1 MALLSSIGKIR
12 LKGFGFPKFGVRGS
26 LFAAFAVIAGMAI
39 VISAGAG
46 LVLGHLGGAITDLSG
61 RDIPRLAASLQ
72 LSAES
77 ASLASQGPGL
87 LASRSEEISERTRQE
102 DAGDPAGHPAKA
114 RRDHQIR
121 RQQGYGVGPHRDG
134 EEHRGHDQEPR
145 WRGPRTAGNRRPA
158 RKALCGAAHGAGRL
172 RQGRR
177 TRDGRRPDPA
187 QRHLRRRRF
196 LPGRGHQGG
205 ENRRAARRH
214 RRRRQSDGVQHDGSP
229 FVRKQRHARSH
240 READPQRAA
249 AAQIESRSAAQE
261 FRYHGAAHA
270 STGLQALGE
279 GKTGVFK
286 VRQKE
291 LDAADY
297 GQTILEETRKLN
309 VGLGISVQQL
319 VDGVRGET
327 DASTSRRARRFRWRP
342 W

>member
-1 MALLSSIGKIR
+1 MALLSSIGKFR
-12 LKGFGFPKFGVRGS
+12 LKGFSLPKFGVRGS

-46 LVLGHLGGAITDLSG
+46 LVLGHLGGAFTELSG

-87 LASRSEEISERTRQE
+87 LASRSEEIAERTLQE

-145 WRGPRTAGNRRPA
+145 RRGTRTAGNRRPA
-158 RKALCGAAHGAGRL
+158 RKAVRGAAHGPGRF

-187 QRHLRRRRF
+187 QRHLRRRQF

-205 ENRRAARRH
+205 EDGRADQRH
-214 RRRRQSDGVQHDGSP
+214 HRRRQSDGVQHDGRA
-229 FVRKQRHARSH
+229 FIRKQRHARSH
-240 READPQRAA
+240 READPHGAA
-249 AAQIESRSAAQE
+249 APEIESRSAAQG
-261 FRYHGAAHA
+261 FR
-270 STGLQALGE
+270 
-279 GKTGVFK
+279 
-286 VRQKE
+286 
-291 LDAADY
+291 
-297 GQTILEETRKLN
+297 
-309 VGLGISVQQL
+309 
-319 VDGVRGET
+319 
-327 DASTSRRARRFRWRP
+327 
-342 W
+342 